1 MREENIKQAVAFLQK
16 KGDSKA
22 KEIPMEEKLKFLEGR
37 LTEEELGEVRKR
49 VSETS
54 AAGTT
59 NGATSTSAAVV
70 ATKSRDSV
78 MQNVRDS
85 PVAE

>member
-1 MREENIKQAVAFLQK
+1 
-16 KGDSKA
+16 
-22 KEIPMEEKLKFLEGR
+22 MEEKLKFLEGR

-49 VSETS
+49 MSET

-59 NGATSTSAAVV
+59 NGTTSTSAVV

-78 MQNVRDS
+78 MQNVKDS